1 MSVFKA
7 LAEIERKLTQL
18 ADCGYGNPY
27 GELGDCNELIVMLA
41 DGTKWEEILEF
52 VKEQEFDGYG
62 QDEI

>member
-41 DGTKWEEILEF
+41 DGTSWDEIVRF
-52 VKEQEFDGYG
+52 TKDSCFDGYG